1 MAARCAYC
9 SSELKPNSMY
19 CNSCGQLAAQPA
31 RPAAPVAPSPVA
43 PPPPVQPVYQPP
55 RDATLPPIAPPA
67 YSLPPA
73 VVPPVVVEERGI
85 LSRFEIK
92 LSTGEHYAVDGTALL
107 GRKPEPAPGVEALPI
122 DDTTKSVS
130 RAHVRLQAG
139 NGVLFVTD
147 LGSANGTSLSRGGVL
162 TPCLPNREVPLQA
175 GDEVW
180 IGDVSFRV
188 FLGGPS

>member
-1 MAARCAYC
+1 M
-9 SSELKPNSMY
+9 P
-19 CNSCGQLAAQPA
+19 AQ
-31 RPAAPVAPSPVA
+31 
-43 PPPPVQPVYQPP
+43 VYQPP
-55 RDATLPPIAPPA
+55 RDLTLPPVAPPA

-73 VVPPVVVEERGI
+73 VVPPVVIEQQGART
-85 LSRFEIK
+85 RFEIK
-92 LSTGEHYAVDGTALL
+92 LSTGEHYAVDGTSLL
-107 GRKPEPAPGVEALPI
+107 GRKPEPSADVEALAI

-130 RAHVRLQAG
+130 RAHVRLQPG
-139 NGVLFVTD
+139 NGVLYVTD

-162 TPCLPNREVPLQA
+162 TPCLPNREVALQA